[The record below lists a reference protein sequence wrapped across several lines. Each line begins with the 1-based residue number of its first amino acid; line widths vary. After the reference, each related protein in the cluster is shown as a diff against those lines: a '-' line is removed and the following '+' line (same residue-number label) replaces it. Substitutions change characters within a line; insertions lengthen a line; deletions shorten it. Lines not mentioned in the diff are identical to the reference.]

1 MNACVGDLVFLDC
14 GFDFGWLVVANGVF
28 LDSIRWA
35 VLGAWFVLIGFVLGG
50 CLVAILWFVIAGGWV
65 CLR

>member
-1 MNACVGDLVFLDC
+1 MFL
-14 GFDFGWLVVANGVF
+14 G
-28 LDSIRWA
+28 SIRWA
-35 VLGAWFVLIGFVLGG
+35 VLGAWFVLIGFALGG